1 MSFRDDRE
9 AAHRRADALEQELK
23 RTQAE
28 LEQMRAPK
36 RPRAYGGM
44 VVAGGVVAF
53 GLMGAVFWTAQRGA
67 GAERSAQLARE
78 QTARESA
85 EQAALQAR
93 IAADRALAEVAAA
106 ETERSRAAHAAE
118 EAARVARATAEATR
132 VVWRGSVE
140 HAVGVALPTS
150 APCTVE
156 GAFSPGARD
165 AVARGLTIEC
175 GGQEIYRAGPEASA
189 AASVSL
195 RGGAVH
201 GDGGSEYMLSYRDER
216 ATQPTRV
223 TVSTL
228 GHTATVWR
236 EGDGAMQVRIFV
248 RDMSEA
254 LPGARLGG
262 RAAVREPSFEGVG
275 RAGRVTAAR
284 GHAPVAAG
292 ERCVMLVRPVWEF
305 PENCRVALR
314 CGTTWLYGAREA
326 GYLTCEVQGGRPVAA
341 LDENATSE
349 GGDPRL
355 NWRGRRVVVSDFTEA
370 GEWSVDLAL

>member
-28 LEQMRAPK
+28 LDQMRAPK

-44 VVAGGVVAF
+44 VVAGGVVAL
-53 GLMGAVFWTAQRGA
+53 GLLGAVFWTTQRGA
-67 GAERSAQLARE
+67 TAEQRALLARE
-78 QTARESA
+78 QAAREA
-85 EQAALQAR
+85 EMQAARTAQVEAERAR
-93 IAADRALAEVAAA
+93 AAA
-106 ETERSRAAHAAE
+106 EAEAERSRAVAAAE
-118 EAARVARATAEATR
+118 EAARVAMATAEAAR

-140 HAVGVALPTS
+140 HAVGVALTTG

-156 GAFSPGARD
+156 GAFSPGARN
-165 AVARGLTIEC
+165 AVPRGLTIEC

-201 GDGGSEYMLSYRDER
+201 GDAGHEYMLSYRDER

-236 EGDGAMQVRIFV
+236 EGDDAMQVRIFV
-248 RDMSEA
+248 RDVSEA
-254 LPGARLGG
+254 QAGARLGG
-262 RAAVREPSFEGVG
+262 RAAVREPSFAGVVERG
-275 RAGRVTAAR
+275 GRVTAAR

-341 LDENATSE
+341 LDENATND